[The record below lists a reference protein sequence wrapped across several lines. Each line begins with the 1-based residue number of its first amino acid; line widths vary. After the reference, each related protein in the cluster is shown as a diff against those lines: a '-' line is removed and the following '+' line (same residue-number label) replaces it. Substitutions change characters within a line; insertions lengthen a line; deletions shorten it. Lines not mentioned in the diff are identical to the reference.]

1 MASLFY
7 TIDLLEIR
15 KYGLNINEYLT
26 LLKFQHDA
34 EGKTFPFVPD
44 GRFYARLLKDN
55 FIREK
60 DVVMSPGMDIEDFY
74 KPSGEYELGVE
85 GLKIFSGEDLF
96 EEFFALFPNS
106 VDTGTGRRAISA
118 KDPNSISG
126 RATHDLWKRTTKNKV
141 DLQRKIIAGLKR
153 ELENRKANNSLGFLQ
168 GIDTWLRQAT
178 WEKWED
184 VPEKKSSSN
193 NYIKL

>member
-7 TIDLLEIR
+7 TIDLLELR

-34 EGKTFPFVPD
+34 EGKTFPYIPD
-44 GRFYARLLKDN
+44 ERFYPRLVEDG
-55 FIREK
+55 FIEILSSELIQDK
-60 DVVMSPGMDIEDFY
+60 VIY
-74 KPSGEYELGVE
+74 TCKLGVE

-96 EEFFALFPNS
+96 EEFFELFPNS
-106 VDTGTGRRAISA
+106 VDTGFGRRAISA

-126 RATHDLWKRTTKNKV
+126 RATHDIWKRITKGKV
-141 DLQRKIIAGLKR
+141 DLQKKIIAGLKR